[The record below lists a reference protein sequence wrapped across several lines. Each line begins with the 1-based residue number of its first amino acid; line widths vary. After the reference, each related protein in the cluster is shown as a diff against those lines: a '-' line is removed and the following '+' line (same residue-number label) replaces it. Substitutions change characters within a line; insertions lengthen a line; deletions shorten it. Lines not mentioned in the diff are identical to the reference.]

1 MIGQLESTGQFLGLD
16 RDLIELLKLPK
27 RSLVVSVPCK
37 MDDGTVK
44 VFVGYRV
51 QHSEARGPYK
61 GGIRYHPN
69 VSLEEVTALAMLMT
83 WKCAVVDVPYGGA
96 KGGVACDPK
105 RMSMAE
111 LERVTRRYTSM
122 IYDVIGPYRDVPA
135 PDVYTDQQTMAW
147 ILDTYSQIKGYLV
160 PEIVTGKPIH
170 LGGSEGRAESTGRGV
185 AICAREAAKV
195 KRIKMKGAT
204 VVVQGAG
211 NAGGNAALTLHEM
224 GCKIVAMSDSSGG
237 IYNKNGLN
245 PSKLLDHKE
254 KNGSVSGFPFG
265 ETLPNSSILEMNCDF
280 LIPAA
285 LENQINNS
293 NVEKIR
299 AKVIVE
305 AANGPT
311 TQRAD
316 EVLRQKRVMTVP
328 DVLANAGGVV
338 VSYLEWVQNLNR
350 QRWSRQD
357 VESRLEEKMVK
368 AFKDVHEFSQNKEID
383 MRSAALGLGVGRVA
397 EAIKTLG
404 LWP

>member
-1 MIGQLESTGQFLGLD
+1 MGQLESTGQFLGLD
-16 RDLIELLKLPK
+16 RDLIEVLKLPK

-37 MDDGTVK
+37 MDDGSVK

-105 RMSMAE
+105 RMSMQE
-111 LERVTRRYTSM
+111 IERVTRRYTSM

-185 AICAREAAKV
+185 ALCAREAAKV
-195 KRIKMKGAT
+195 KGIKMKGST

-224 GCKIVAMSDSSGG
+224 GCKIIAMSDSMGG
-237 IYNKNGLN
+237 IYNKKGLN
-245 PSKLLDHKE
+245 PSKLLDHKQ
-254 KNGSVSGFPFG
+254 KNGTVSSFPLG
-265 ETLPNSSILEMNCDF
+265 ETIPNSSILEMGCDF

-285 LENQINNS
+285 LENQINSS

-311 TQRAD
+311 TQQAD
-316 EVLRQKRVMTVP
+316 MVLRQKRVMTVP

-350 QRWSRQD
+350 QHWTRQE
-357 VESRLEEKMVK
+357 VESRLEEKMIK
-368 AFKDVHEFSQNKEID
+368 AFKDVYEFSKKKEID

-397 EAIKTLG
+397 DAIKTLG

>member
-265 ETLPNSSILEMNCDF
+265 ETIPNSSILEMNCDF

-368 AFKDVHEFSQNKEID
+368 AFKDVHEFSQDKEID